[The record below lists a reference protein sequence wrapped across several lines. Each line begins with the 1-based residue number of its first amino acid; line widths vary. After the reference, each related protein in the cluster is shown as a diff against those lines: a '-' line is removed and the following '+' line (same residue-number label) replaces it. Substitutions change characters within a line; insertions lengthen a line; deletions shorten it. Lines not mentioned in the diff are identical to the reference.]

1 MYIINPDFF
10 FLPLLRG
17 KKMPIDALQ
26 KYFLPYIRLAQRGVI
41 SEEATPGPSPPPIWQ
56 KYVLALVLS
65 STKTFHQV
73 LQAPIEI
80 SA

>member
-26 KYFLPYIRLAQRGVI
+26 KYFLSYISLAQRGVI
-41 SEEATPGPSPPPIWQ
+41 SEEATHAPPPHNFDHKKCPVFKEGGQ
-56 KYVLALVLS
+56 MVGG
-65 STKTFHQV
+65 T
-73 LQAPIEI
+73 E
-80 SA
+80 